1 MYIGWGV
8 IDSWMEFF
16 YGYLSAMANSGRR
29 KSIPEALETR
39 QAG

>member
-16 YGYLSAMANSGRR
+16 MDISLLWQTSGRR